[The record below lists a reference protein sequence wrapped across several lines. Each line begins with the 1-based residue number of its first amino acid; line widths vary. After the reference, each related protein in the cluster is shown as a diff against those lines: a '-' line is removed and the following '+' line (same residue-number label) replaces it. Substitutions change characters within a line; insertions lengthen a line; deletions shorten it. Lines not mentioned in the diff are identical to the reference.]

1 MGKFRVLLVILVITV
16 FAFRLWQTTGCKK
29 FTDFHFQPISVKADV
44 ESAINVDSGGKIV
57 PRFFHNKITYGL
69 FDFSKTYFL
78 TLQPSYLLEL
88 LGPVGLVL
96 SVLAG
101 PKAVYFKSKILLV
114 NLFMILL
121 FSLFLIIILA
131 AFLSFYQLGKNPRS
145 LNWDEASNAY
155 NAYSILKT
163 GHDEYGK
170 FLPRTFKSFGDYN
183 LALSVY
189 PLVPS
194 IGLFSLNEFAIRF
207 PSALFGVLTVLV

>member
-1 MGKFRVLLVILVITV
+1 MEKFRVLLVILVITV

-96 SVLAG
+96 SVLAV
-101 PKAVYFKSKILLV
+101 PKAVYFKSKILLF

-121 FSLFLIIILA
+121 FSLFLISSFNPKI
-131 AFLSFYQLGKNPRS
+131 AFYL
-145 LNWDEASNAY
+145 
-155 NAYSILKT
+155 
-163 GHDEYGK
+163 
-170 FLPRTFKSFGDYN
+170 
-183 LALSVY
+183 LALSWY
-189 PLVPS
+189 AFS
-194 IGLFSLNEFAIRF
+194 INSLEKVTKKNLLIFILILIPVTFLYYLYTWRMHLICNEILFN
-207 PSALFGVLTVLV
+207 